1 MIKYLFFTFFFTFFS
16 IFCFSDIYLDC
27 KNPEKLGYKKD
38 FYLLKINDRFK
49 QGSYLEEGTFKVTRI
64 IHFRDPDTIGIFE
77 YGTDQILRSE
87 TKYSIMSE
95 GKFEIF
101 DDFWQIDRS
110 NLKLE
115 ITRKSPYKEFNGKC
129 KVINA
134 QRFEKIKIKYSSEQ
148 EKLQKKYEE
157 KLLKDRKI

>member
-1 MIKYLFFTFFFTFFS
+1 M
-16 IFCFSDIYLDC
+16 
-27 KNPEKLGYKKD
+27 
-38 FYLLKINDRFK
+38 
-49 QGSYLEEGTFKVTRI
+49 EEGTFKVTRI

-134 QRFEKIKIKYSSEQ
+134 QRF
-148 EKLQKKYEE
+148 
-157 KLLKDRKI
+157 